1 MARGSHYGKLEIGRE
16 VMNSLT
22 KVSKDT
28 LVIEV
33 NELDTTRPESDKRED
48 SAPQTP
54 QCRGGEKIAMTVLAT
69 AYKNPPLVF
78 DTYDCDKRPK
88 EEPQVGE
95 ITPPT
100 MTPTILATDYKSPP
114 LVIGACVMP
123 APKR

>member
-54 QCRGGEKIAMTVLAT
+54 QCRGGGE
-69 AYKNPPLVF
+69 NSDDRP
-78 DTYDCDKRPK
+78 CDGIQ
-88 EEPQVGE
+88 ES
-95 ITPPT
+95 TF
-100 MTPTILATDYKSPP
+100 SF
-114 LVIGACVMP
+114 
-123 APKR
+123 